1 MRQTPEVDADPGR
14 TGMLETV
21 AARFAEEDAARAEWL
36 AARTGTGRR
45 RAGTWPSRRARTAC
59 AGCGMRSG
67 HLPGCAERSERIPVA
82 SGA

>member
-1 MRQTPEVDADPGR
+1 VDADPGR

-45 RAGTWPSRRARTAC
+45 RANGWPSRRARTAC

-67 HLPGCAERSERIPVA
+67 HLPGCTERAVRVPVA